1 MAAQLRVYPATD
13 DRDVIDTAPA
23 ADVRI
28 RLRDLLPV
36 VALAQR
42 LKFIWLNDFLDDEV
56 LVTSDLYDVMQA
68 FRSVRPS
75 A

>member
-1 MAAQLRVYPATD
+1 MAAHLRVYPTTD
-13 DRDVIDTAPA
+13 DDAPEASPTAN
-23 ADVRI
+23 VRI

-56 LVTSDLYDVMQA
+56 LVTGDLYEVMQA

>member
-1 MAAQLRVYPATD
+1 MAAHLRVYPATD
-13 DRDVIDTAPA
+13 DRDTPEESPSAN
-23 ADVRI
+23 VRI

-36 VALAQR
+36 VALAQK

-56 LVTSDLYDVMQA
+56 LVTGDLYEVMQA

>member
-13 DRDVIDTAPA
+13 DRDVLDTAPA
-23 ADVRI
+23 ANVRI

>member
-1 MAAQLRVYPATD
+1 MAATLRVYSESEDA
-13 DRDVIDTAPA
+13 DTLTVTPSAN
-23 ADVRI
+23 VRI

-36 VALAQR
+36 VALAQK

-56 LVTSDLYDVMQA
+56 VVTSDLYEVMQA